1 MIDFLLDHVI
11 AHPLAIFAG
20 VLLGALVPGVK
31 LWLIRRAVQAEA
43 AAKAAVTRA

>member
-11 AHPLAIFAG
+11 SHPLAIFAG

-31 LWLIRRAVQAEA
+31 LWFIRRAAQAEA
-43 AAKAAVTRA
+43 LAKQAASRV